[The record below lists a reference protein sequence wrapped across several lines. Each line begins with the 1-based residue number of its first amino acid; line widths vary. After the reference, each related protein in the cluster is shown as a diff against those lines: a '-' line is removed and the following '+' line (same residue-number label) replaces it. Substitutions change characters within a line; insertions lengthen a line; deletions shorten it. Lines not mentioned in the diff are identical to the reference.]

1 LYGVEIEV
9 MLKFREKWTAPS
21 GTFKLERRENK
32 QKLAK
37 KWFSSNDNISV
48 NNGALS
54 ILIKFLESS

>member
-1 LYGVEIEV
+1 

-37 KWFSSNDNISV
+37 SGSVQMTISQ
-48 NNGALS
+48 
-54 ILIKFLESS
+54 

>member
-1 LYGVEIEV
+1 
-9 MLKFREKWTAPS
+9 MLKFREKWTVPS